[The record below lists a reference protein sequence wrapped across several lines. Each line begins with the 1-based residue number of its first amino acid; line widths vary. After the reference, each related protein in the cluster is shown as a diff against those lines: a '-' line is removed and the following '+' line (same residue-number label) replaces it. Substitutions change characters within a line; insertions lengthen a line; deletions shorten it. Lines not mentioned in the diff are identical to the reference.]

1 MSQVFAKH
9 FSLSRDLRLNRTL
22 ASAVL
27 HKITYMKKDKQVK
40 YFFTSALITRFCN
53 LQTVSQLDPNN
64 FCVGIILGFQ
74 KRSIE
79 IAMDLVTMDRHGKP

>member
-27 HKITYMKKDKQVK
+27 HKITYMKKDCLSFVK
-40 YFFTSALITRFCN
+40 YFFTSALITP
-53 LQTVSQLDPNN
+53 LDPNN
-64 FCVGIILGFQ
+64 FCVGTILGFQ
-74 KRSIE
+74 KRSKNRGY
-79 IAMDLVTMDRHGKP
+79 DGFGNDGQTW